1 VSNEFEE
8 AIHAAAETLSLHI
21 CAIENRRFVEKDTL
35 SPEEQ
40 ERLSG
45 IICAIETVHTDLFE
59 WLDRWSED
67 QQDPDNPP
75 VMTNGPESPAHA
87 RPILHGCSILPPG
100 LPGVGK

>member
-1 VSNEFEE
+1 MSNEFEA
-8 AIHAAAETLSLHI
+8 AIRAASDALTLHI
-21 CAIENRRFVEKDTL
+21 RAIQNRRTVEMFEL
-35 SPEEQ
+35 SPKEDG
-40 ERLSG
+40 RLLDA
-45 IICAIETVHTDLFE
+45 IDDIETVRADLFE

-87 RPILHGCSILPPG
+87 RPILQGCSVLPPG